1 MSIAS
6 LVLVAFIWGITNAL
20 IGKASKQ
27 KLPSMDKN
35 NKLTTPGF
43 LNWITN
49 PLYVVSLVVNLSG
62 SLLFFY
68 KLANSSKAIYFKCFP
83 FLGISISG
91 PLVNSMTLAITAISG
106 NVINKEKVTFS
117 LILGVILVI
126 FGTSLATI

>member
-1 MSIAS
+1 MLISWGPSSMSKTS

-27 KLPSMDKN
+27 KLPSKDKT

-43 LNWITN
+43 LNWVNN

-68 KLANSSKAIYFKCFP
+68 KLANSSK
-83 FLGISISG
+83 
-91 PLVNSMTLAITAISG
+91 G
-106 NVINKEKVTFS
+106 NLFQTFS
-117 LILGVILVI
+117 IY
-126 FGTSLATI
+126 